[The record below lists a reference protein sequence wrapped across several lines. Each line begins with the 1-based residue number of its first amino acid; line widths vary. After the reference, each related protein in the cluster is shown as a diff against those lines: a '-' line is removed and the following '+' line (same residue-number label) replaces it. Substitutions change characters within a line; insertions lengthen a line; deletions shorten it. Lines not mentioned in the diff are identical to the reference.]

1 MNILVTGGNGQL
13 GKTLKE
19 EVNIFSLN
27 NPDKKWFF
35 TGHDDVD
42 ICDYEEIEGFVI
54 ENNIDVIIN
63 CAALTNVDNAEEDR
77 EKAFKIN
84 EMGVK
89 NIAMLSRD
97 FGVFVIHIS
106 TDYVFNGQLPMLYNE
121 DDVPCPINLYGMSKM
136 YGEKALEEYAS
147 EYVIIRTSFVYSE
160 HGNNFVLKML
170 NLIDTWDGMDKTR
183 RKVVMDQITSP
194 TYARDLC
201 YPILRML
208 EYAHKG
214 VKEIYHFANKGTCSR
229 YDFAKMAERFY
240 KVGIIGHSMFVPC
253 MSNEFKVPAKRP
265 LFTVFD
271 TRKIEDE
278 LDFEIPFWV
287 DSLEKC
293 ITNIKNGDDM

>member
-13 GKTLKE
+13 GQTLKE

-35 TGHDDVD
+35 AGHDEVD
-42 ICDYEEIEGFVI
+42 ICDYEELEAFVI

-63 CAALTNVDNAEEDR
+63 CAALTNVDKAEEDR
-77 EKAFKIN
+77 EEAFKIN
-84 EMGVK
+84 EMGVR
-89 NIAMLSRD
+89 NIADISRE

-106 TDYVFNGQLPMLYNE
+106 TDYVFNGQYPKLYNE
-121 DDVPCPINLYGMSKM
+121 EDGLCPINLYGISKM
-136 YGEKALEEYAS
+136 YGERALEEYAS

-160 HGNNFVLKML
+160 HGSNFVLKMIGL
-170 NLIDTWDGMDKTR
+170 MNAWNGMEDAK
-183 RKVVMDQITSP
+183 RKVVTDQITSP

-201 YPILRML
+201 YPILRLL
-208 EYAHKG
+208 EYAHRG
-214 VKEIYHFANKGTCSR
+214 VKEIYHFANKGACSR
-229 YDFAKMAERFY
+229 YDFAKMIERFY
-240 KVGIIGHSMFVPC
+240 KNGVKNDSMFIPC
-253 MSNEFKVPAKRP
+253 MSNEFKVPARRP
-265 LFTVFD
+265 AFTVFD

-293 ITNIKNGDDM
+293 ITNIKNGEDM